1 MKIHTTSPRIE
12 SKYITNN
19 IGLNKFL
26 LLFKKNGFVRSF
38 PNRIVNSLYYD
49 NLQFSSI
56 KDNLAGITPRNKFR
70 LRWYGDKKSGI
81 KGYQF
86 EKKIKLNLTGF
97 KKIYYFSSDFNIFSI
112 DFSMDG
118 LQNITKIYDQS
129 LLPLNY
135 KPQLLCSYER
145 QYFENAY
152 SVRLTIDSKIK
163 FWSFKNNI
171 RYSLSKPFAESS
183 YIILEIKYEPSYKDI
198 LLPIFRKLP
207 FPSTRC
213 SKYLLGHA
221 RLNRVNYI

>member
-19 IGLNKFL
+19 IGLNKLL

-38 PNRIVNSLYYD
+38 ANRIVNSLYYD

-97 KKIYYFSSDFNIFSI
+97 KKIYYFANDFNIFSI
-112 DFSMDG
+112 DYTMDG
-118 LQNITKIYDQS
+118 LQNRTKIYDQRF
-129 LLPLNY
+129 LPLNY
-135 KPQLLCSYER
+135 KPQLLCCYER
-145 QYFENAY
+145 QYFENA
-152 SVRLTIDSKIK
+152 
-163 FWSFKNNI
+163 
-171 RYSLSKPFAESS
+171 
-183 YIILEIKYEPSYKDI
+183 
-198 LLPIFRKLP
+198 
-207 FPSTRC
+207 
-213 SKYLLGHA
+213 
-221 RLNRVNYI
+221 